1 MVSNQRR
8 TVIVDIDGTLA
19 DCEQRIH
26 YYKNGDY
33 EAFNAAAI
41 EDEPIEAVCNLVR
54 HLPDWVKLVI
64 MTARDASF
72 REETAEWLNKN
83 DIPFDQLLMRPEYD
97 IRRDDVIKLELFEQY
112 LNSEDIW
119 FVLED
124 RQICVDMWRAEGLT
138 CFQVAKDDC

>member
-1 MVSNQRR
+1 MVSNQKR

-19 DCEQRIH
+19 DCEKRIH
-26 YYKNGDY
+26 HYKNGDY

-41 EDEPIEAVCNLVR
+41 EDEPIEAVCDLVR
-54 HLPDWVKLVI
+54 NLPDWVTVVI

-72 REETAEWLNKN
+72 RKETAEWLNRN
-83 DIPFDQLLMRPEYD
+83 DIPFDQLLMRSEYD

-112 LNSEDIW
+112 LKSDDIW

-124 RQICVDMWRAEGLT
+124 RQICVDNWRAEGLA
-138 CFQVAKDDC
+138 CFQVAKDDG